1 MFFILN
7 IWKKERVVL
16 SVFIILIFFEKD
28 LISVLL
34 FKCIKVYFKSL
45 LVFDMMKFGKIIKM
59 KVIILIELRFF
70 DLDFVGWFLIVII
83 VEFNIEKD
91 LFRKGEFC
99 EVYR

>member
-1 MFFILN
+1 
-7 IWKKERVVL
+7 
-16 SVFIILIFFEKD
+16 
-28 LISVLL
+28 
-34 FKCIKVYFKSL
+34 
-45 LVFDMMKFGKIIKM
+45 MMKFGKIIKM

-70 DLDFVGWFLIVII
+70 DLDFVGWFLIVIV